1 MTPTLKYY
9 NQTFYIDEIEF
20 SNSIV
25 ETTKPNLA
33 LETKVKEV
41 FYQEYSG
48 KNYIIFEDEE
58 KQDLSNYEDQ
68 FEQIILLAYY
78 FQFEHNEL
86 IFKQQQ
92 ENINT
97 PITNIKLKDLF
108 ENNLSEKEQ
117 QEKISILKQAYP
129 SFEFTDNFYFNALN
143 KIKKSLLKA
152 SDWTQLPDVQ
162 ESLSEEQKKE
172 WVEYRATLR
181 SLDDVKDP
189 LTVRVPELPKT

>member
-1 MTPTLKYY
+1 M
-9 NQTFYIDEIEF
+9 
-20 SNSIV
+20 
-25 ETTKPNLA
+25 
-33 LETKVKEV
+33 

-58 KQDLSNYEDQ
+58 KQDLLNYEDR
-68 FEQIILLAYY
+68 FEQIILLSYY

-97 PITNIKLKDLF
+97 PITDIKIKDLF
-108 ENNLSEKEQ
+108 ESNLSEKDQ

-129 SFEFTDNFYFNALN
+129 SFEFTDDFYFNALN

-152 SDWTQLPDVQ
+152 CDWTQLPDVQ

-181 SLDDVKDP
+181 LLDDVEDP
-189 LTVRVPELPKT
+189 LTVRIPVLPKT